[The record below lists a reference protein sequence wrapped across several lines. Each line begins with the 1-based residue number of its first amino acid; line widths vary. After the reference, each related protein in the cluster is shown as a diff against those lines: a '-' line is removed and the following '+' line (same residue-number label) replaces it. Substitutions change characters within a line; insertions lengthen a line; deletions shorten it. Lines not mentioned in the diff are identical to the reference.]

1 METSSSTHV
10 GVRPARRV
18 RLIEHGGVVTA
29 FPEPHRTPVLPPG
42 WAPLSREQQEAVQR
56 ACDAAP
62 ECVIFKLGSLWE
74 PGCEYRVYRLATEQW
89 AGLSVVCKFA
99 AEGWR
104 HSEGAGHPSG
114 MPCNGQLLGLAW
126 EPIAAL
132 RIATDFFNW
141 DLEAHGQSWRLSV
154 HDTQVEHS

>member
-1 METSSSTHV
+1 METSTNRV

-18 RLIEHGGVVTA
+18 RLIEHAGAIVA
-29 FPEPHRTPVLPPG
+29 YPEPHRTPVLPPG

-62 ECVIFKLGSLWE
+62 ECLIFKLGSLWE

-99 AEGWR
+99 G
-104 HSEGAGHPSG
+104 SEPRWTEAAGHQSG
-114 MPCNGQLLGLAW
+114 PCNGQLLGLAW
-126 EPIAAL
+126 EPLAAL

-141 DLEAHGQSWRLSV
+141 DLEAHGQTWRLGV
-154 HDTQVEHS
+154 HDAHADRL